1 MNLSDR
7 QVIAAQFRNE
17 DDATEAI
24 RNLKDAG
31 FRSDQIG
38 CSCDAS
44 SIGPGLDDDR
54 SSMSSDVSSSSH
66 QNRDRGFMDKVREFF
81 SGEEGYEDRDTGAGD
96 GRLNEGPRVGPTLHI
111 PDRYNERLSSGAS
124 IVTVHVDQDRV
135 SEAESI
141 LTRSGGDID
150 RDFYRDSMAM
160 DTGASLDTG
169 VRDRSTNMTDRS
181 LDVDR
186 DRDLVGSRATQGRNI
201 NLLSEVLRV
210 NKHRVESGEVRLR
223 KEVRT
228 ENQSIEVPVTHEE
241 LVIERVPAQDQS
253 ATGEQIGTNEEIR
266 VPLSEEQVD
275 VEKSNV
281 VREQVRVGKKEVQD
295 TRTVSEEVRHEDL
308 KVDDETKKRMD
319 VDTDKPKRRKIA

>member
-1 MNLSDR
+1 
-7 QVIAAQFRNE
+7 
-17 DDATEAI
+17 
-24 RNLKDAG
+24 
-31 FRSDQIG
+31 
-38 CSCDAS
+38 
-44 SIGPGLDDDR
+44 
-54 SSMSSDVSSSSH
+54 
-66 QNRDRGFMDKVREFF
+66 
-81 SGEEGYEDRDTGAGD
+81 
-96 GRLNEGPRVGPTLHI
+96 
-111 PDRYNERLSSGAS
+111 SSGAS

>member
-38 CSCDAS
+38 CSYDS
-44 SIGPGLDDDR
+44 SSVGSSLDDDR
-54 SSMSSDVSSSSH
+54 SSMSSDVSSSSY

-81 SGEEGYEDRDTGAGD
+81 SGEEGYEDRDTGARD
-96 GRLNEGPRVGPTLHI
+96 GRLNEGPRVGPTLNI
-111 PDRYNERLSSGAS
+111 PDRYNERLSSGAT
-124 IVTVHVDQDRV
+124 IVTVYVDDDRI

-141 LTRSGGDID
+141 LTRSGGEID

-160 DTGASLDTG
+160 DTGSSRLDSDVTDRS
-169 VRDRSTNMTDRS
+169 VTDRSTDD
-181 LDVDR
+181 LDR
-186 DRDLVGSRATQGRNI
+186 DRDVVGNRATQGRQI

-228 ENQSIEVPVTHEE
+228 ENQTIEVPVTHEE
-241 LVIERVPAQDQS
+241 LVIERVPTQDQR

-266 VPLSEEQVD
+266 VPLSEERVD

-308 KVDDETKKRMD
+308 KVDDETKKKLD
-319 VDTDKPKRRKIA
+319 VDKPKRRKIA